1 MDYALTV
8 FDKTGEAL
16 LNESYTFDT
25 DQEAIEHGRK
35 RLEEESYMKTTHRL
49 VRSGKLLLFYR

>member
-8 FDKTGEAL
+8 FDKSGEVL

-25 DQEAIEHGRK
+25 DREAIEHGRN
-35 RLEEESYMKTTHRL
+35 RLEEESYMTTTHRL

>member
-8 FDKTGEAL
+8 FGKAGEVL
-16 LNESYTFDT
+16 LNESYTFNT
-25 DQEAIEHGRK
+25 DQEAIEHGRN

-49 VRSGKLLLFYR
+49 VRSGELLLFYR

>member
-8 FDKTGEAL
+8 FDKSGELL

-25 DQEAIEHGRK
+25 DQEAIDHGRE
-35 RLEEESYMKTTHRL
+35 RLQEESYMKTTHRL
-49 VRSGKLLLFYR
+49 VRSGELLLFYR